1 VSKNFTLRKGEDD
14 PYSVQTVRGATIS
27 TCFPVSGM
35 FTAYDCMYAS
45 DLHVRSYAAIQE
57 CARNEKEQQLEEMMG
72 TITRSLLASV
82 LFLLIML
89 GWLGDSFLSMLIG
102 RPKLSFQEVYRSW
115 KHHLLRQ

>member
-1 VSKNFTLRKGEDD
+1 
-14 PYSVQTVRGATIS
+14 
-27 TCFPVSGM
+27 
-35 FTAYDCMYAS
+35 
-45 DLHVRSYAAIQE
+45 
-57 CARNEKEQQLEEMMG
+57 MMG